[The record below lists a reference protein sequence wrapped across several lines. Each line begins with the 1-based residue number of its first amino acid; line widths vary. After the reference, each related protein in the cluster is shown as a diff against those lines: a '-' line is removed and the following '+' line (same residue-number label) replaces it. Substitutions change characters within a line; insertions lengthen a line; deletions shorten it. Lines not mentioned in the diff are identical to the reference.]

1 MSTRVKLAY
10 WSVTLGSV
18 ALASFGGCQV
28 ELLKTEDPTTTVGG
42 VTTNGGAGAP
52 GTTGGAGAPGSGGG
66 AGAPGTNTTG
76 GPVFDGEWEAA
87 VGDLKDEEFDCFLDY
102 LTELPH
108 EDALLAAVGHR
119 GMFESKDGG
128 KTWSSLGEGAEV
140 IQNGPTSIVFD
151 PEDPNV
157 FYEAGIYG
165 DSPYKT
171 EDGGESFERVGE
183 IGHTDHI
190 SIDFTDPDRQTML
203 AGTHENKEFFW
214 LSTNGGAEWEN
225 IAARAPEECVFLN
238 SPHVLDAET
247 FLLGCQ
253 RGIARSDD
261 AGETWKLVSEVGGLA
276 PPLIAHDD
284 AIYFKVEGGGIVR
297 SDDQGKTWDE
307 FETPPAGLI
316 NGSPPIELPDNR
328 LAMLAN
334 NIMVVSDDRGET
346 WEQVTPPLP
355 EGLPNV
361 PKGFLYSKYN
371 RAFYVWSHSC
381 ERGFVGGD
389 EIQRYDFDYEDD

>member
-1 MSTRVKLAY
+1 M
-10 WSVTLGSV
+10 
-18 ALASFGGCQV
+18 
-28 ELLKTEDPTTTVGG
+28 LKTEDDTATTLGAVS
-42 VTTNGGAGAP
+42 TNGGAGTLGTTGDAGAP
-52 GTTGGAGAPGSGGG
+52 GTTGGAGAPGTGGA
-66 AGAPGTNTTG
+66 AGAPSDTTTTTG
-76 GPVFDGEWEAA
+76 GPVFNGEWEAA
-87 VGDLKDEEFDCFLDY
+87 VGDLRDQEFDCFLDY

-108 EDALLAAVGHR
+108 ENALLAAVGHR
-119 GMFESKDGG
+119 GMFKSADGG

-140 IQNGPTSIVFD
+140 VQNGPTSIVFD
-151 PEDPNV
+151 PEDPDS

-165 DSPYKT
+165 DSPFKT
-171 EDGGESFERVGE
+171 EDGGESFVRLGE
-183 IGHTDHI
+183 VGHTDHI
-190 SIDFTDPDRQTML
+190 SIDFSDPDRQTML

-225 IAARAPEECVFLN
+225 IAARAPAECVFLN

-261 AGETWKLVSEVGGLA
+261 AGESWTLVSEVGGLA
-276 PPLIAHDD
+276 PPLIAHDG
-284 AIYFKVEGGGIVR
+284 AIYFKVEGGGLVR
-297 SDDQGKTWDE
+297 SDDQGKTWTE
-307 FETPPAGLI
+307 LETPPAGLI
-316 NGSPPIELPDNR
+316 NGSPPVELPDHR
-328 LAMLAN
+328 LATLAN
-334 NIMVVSDDRGET
+334 NIIAVSDDRGET

-371 RAFYVWSHSC
+371 RAFYIWSHSC

-389 EIQRYDFDYEDD
+389 EIQRYEFDYDDD